1 MSVRKPNSRAS
12 PVRVEVQSE
21 SITAAR
27 TVWGNNYQNQNQGQ
41 GWRNNQNQNSQN
53 NQGYGWRNNQNN
65 MPSNRASETPPE
77 KKMDLEQAL
86 AQMLTSHSAF
96 MNETKANMQQQAT
109 QLNNQAAQLRNLEV
123 QMGQMANLLTER
135 QPGSLPSNS
144 EVNPRRD
151 GNEHVKAVMLRSGK
165 ELEGA
170 IPSYRGSRD

>member
-1 MSVRKPNSRAS
+1 
-12 PVRVEVQSE
+12 
-21 SITAAR
+21 
-27 TVWGNNYQNQNQGQ
+27 
-41 GWRNNQNQNSQN
+41 
-53 NQGYGWRNNQNN
+53 
-65 MPSNRASETPPE
+65 MPSNQASEPPTE
-77 KKMDLEQAL
+77 KKVDLEQAL

-135 QPGSLPSNS
+135 QPSTLPSNS

-165 ELEGA
+165 ELEEKGQSPV
-170 IPSYRGSRD
+170 IKEVEIEKFS